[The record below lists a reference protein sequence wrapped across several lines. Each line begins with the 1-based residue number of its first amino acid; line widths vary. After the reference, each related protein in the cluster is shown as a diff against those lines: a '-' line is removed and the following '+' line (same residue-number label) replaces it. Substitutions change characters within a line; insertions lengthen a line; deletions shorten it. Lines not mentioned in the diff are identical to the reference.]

1 MMKCINEIRI
11 YEMDGKD
18 LPPNDIRYLKV
29 VSHWNRKRVMV
40 VIELE
45 GIVATVPADDLRR
58 AVDNATNN
66 P

>member
-1 MMKCINEIRI
+1 MKSINEIRI

-40 VIELE
+40 VVELE
-45 GIVATVPADDLRR
+45 GVAVTVPADDLRR